1 MTSSSLDLLEFESL
15 KQLLGRY
22 VRSALGMAMLNAVE
36 PLQDRLGLE
45 GVQSDNAE
53 ALRYLKS
60 TYEPQPASRGAAIRV
75 RFDALPDIT
84 DAARIVRIEGAVL
97 EPLQIF
103 ELAQILE
110 HAGEVRSILTAAH
123 GSYPRLGSKA
133 ARLADLRPLLRELR
147 GKILPD
153 GSIADDA
160 SVALTHL
167 RRDIEKQ
174 KRHIQES
181 LERFLRA
188 HREDGTLREDF
199 ITIREDR
206 FVVPVI
212 AGQERKVH
220 GVIHGASG
228 TGHTM
233 FVEPLETIDLN
244 NEAVRLREEE
254 QREIHRILRDLTD
267 RLRQHSGEIAATV
280 SLLGEL
286 EFLFAKAQFAI
297 DFSGIIP
304 KFSTKSAPRLVLREA
319 RHPLLEDVLR
329 RQGKTSVPIS
339 LALDEHNRTLL
350 ISGPNTGGKTVSMK
364 TVGLLS
370 LMAQAGLPVPAVE
383 AEFPIFDRVLADI
396 GDNQSI
402 AESLSSFSSHIAHVR
417 ELLDLVTAESLV
429 LLDELG
435 RATDPEEGGALGVAI
450 LDTFRRASAFTLAS
464 THLMALKIYGANTEG
479 VVNGSM
485 GFDEGTLQPTFL
497 LRLGAPGK
505 SAGLDIA
512 KRLGLSEALI
522 ERARSSMT
530 HHEQDLAKFLGE
542 LHERLAG
549 IEKREIELAAKQA
562 ELAVREQNLATD
574 WERRES
580 AKLRELEKRCDA
592 ALAQFEGRAQEAIQK
607 IEETAGQRKAAEK
620 ARQKLSQAK
629 REFEHETAEA
639 IHPEKAAE
647 KTSKKIE
654 EGARVRLRG
663 IRQPAFVR
671 RILSDQTFE
680 VDAGLMKMQVS
691 LDDIEEVLPA
701 TAESMRLPK
710 NVSYQPGP
718 AWDVS
723 YREISVIGQRAEEAR
738 DLVDKF
744 LDSAAMAA
752 VDRVRIVHGYG
763 MGILRKVIAEL
774 LAASPH
780 VEKFYPAPPAE
791 GGTGATIAELK

>member
-1 MTSSSLDLLEFESL
+1 MTNSSLDLLEFESL

-22 VRSALGMAMLNAVE
+22 VRNALGRAVLDAVE
-36 PLQDRLGLE
+36 PLADRLALE
-45 GVQSDNAE
+45 TIQADNAE

-60 TYEPQPASRGAAIRV
+60 TYEPQQASRGAAIRV

-84 DAARIVRIEGAVL
+84 GAARIVRMEGAVL

-103 ELAQILE
+103 ELTQILK

-123 GSYPRLGSKA
+123 GAYPRLGSKA

-160 SVALTHL
+160 SVALAHL

-228 TGHTM
+228 TGHTL

-267 RLRQHSGEIAATV
+267 RLRMHSEEIAATI

-297 DFSGIIP
+297 DFGGIVP
-304 KFSTKSAPRLVLREA
+304 KFSSEGTRRLVLREA

-339 LALDEHNRTLL
+339 LALDERNRTLL

-417 ELLDLVTAESLV
+417 EMLDAVTAQSLV

-435 RATDPEEGGALGVAI
+435 RATDPEEGGALGIAI

-479 VVNGSM
+479 VVNASM
-485 GFDEGTLQPTFL
+485 GFDEETLQPTFL

-512 KRLGLSEALI
+512 RRLGLSETLI
-522 ERARSSMT
+522 ERARLSMT
-530 HHEQDLAKFLGE
+530 HHEQDLAKFLGD
-542 LHERLAG
+542 LHGRLTG
-549 IEKREIELAAKQA
+549 IEKREVELASKQTELAA
-562 ELAVREQNLATD
+562 REQNLAKE

-620 ARQKLSQAK
+620 ARQKLSQTK
-629 REFEHETAEA
+629 REFEHETVEA
-639 IHPEKAAE
+639 IHPEKAVE

-671 RILSDQTFE
+671 RILSDQRFE

-691 LDDIEEVLPA
+691 LDDIEEVLA
-701 TAESMRLPK
+701 VTTESTRLPK

-723 YREISVIGQRAEEAR
+723 YREINVVGQRAEEAR

-744 LDSAAMAA
+744 LDSAAMAS

-774 LAASPH
+774 LSISPH
-780 VEKFYPAPPAE
+780 VEKFYPATPAE